1 MYFSLKYLSKFNV
14 RSEPLYKYKSFE
26 NGKYVMEVTVG
37 NEEPVEGMCSEFLL
51 EAEGGAAKAWLAKYQ
66 PNWKQIL
73 DSKPSSSEFSDGE
86 GEVEMPCRDEE
97 EEDVKLTPPSS
108 PHLEAKESSS
118 SKAKEVAKEKVRVKE
133 GGFAVLDTLTRKEAF
148 NDSDDQYAKFS
159 PAFDLMRNK
168 QREGTEWLGKGSGK
182 TAAQERGRREKNKV
196 RNEGI
201 GGKEKSKRSVKGKE
215 GEGTRNIREMLGRS
229 VEKQMKKRQNSKCK
243 DTTTLKED
251 VFGSI
256 SSADDADMEKQSPRG
271 EKRKKVPSEEKSCQG
286 KLSSDLVIGG
296 KISPVKSVGKSMKLF
311 GGTFDQSKKDGSSK
325 KIFSFS
331 SQKPLKEL
339 TKNNSNHKNELK
351 EDSNCEPL
359 NKTKRKE
366 KEKDQFG
373 EKVAFKFSSSDK
385 KLKEEQVKKTGK
397 KETKSRP
404 PTKKM
409 KKERSSSPKREVEA
423 TSGSSVFDHEDDP
436 EVMEIVAKQQQEAR
450 SLSRRSRGGAR
461 GNQSLARMAER
472 QMCQSKGTSSRTR
485 RKLSESK
492 AKKEDKRQP
501 TIGKFFGASENKSN
515 KETKEDNQDDD
526 DAADLDPD
534 YFTPNI
540 DDLLKLPERPDDGS
554 KTKEEIL
561 DELDVEIAKKH
572 ERHELDRAKVDRQI
586 EEERKKKE
594 ERKARCKDNAKLRN
608 RLEKELTEE
617 KVRSMFRANIP
628 HLKAI
633 WNGQKTSK
641 RHEAFHKS
649 VRTRQALYYT
659 MITDPFT
666 DDQLDWVLEEMSSI
680 WMRNKREQMENN
692 EYIWKVLLPEC
703 FIKMYGDHFSFS
715 KEEAEVRI
723 SETPLHKRDRAK
735 LSVGEEEEDEE
746 FTQTQEV

>member
-1 MYFSLKYLSKFNV
+1 
-14 RSEPLYKYKSFE
+14 
-26 NGKYVMEVTVG
+26 MEG
-37 NEEPVEGMCSEFLL
+37 RCSEFSL
-51 EAEGGAAKAWLAKYQ
+51 EAEGRAAKAWLAKHQ
-66 PNWKQIL
+66 PDWRKIL
-73 DSKPSSSEFSDGE
+73 ESKPSNSAFSDD
-86 GEVEMPCRDEE
+86 EVELPSRSEVFQK
-97 EEDVKLTPPSS
+97 EEDEIKLTPPSS
-108 PHLEAKESSS
+108 PHSEARGSS
-118 SKAKEVAKEKVRVKE
+118 SKVKEKVPATEKKARMAS
-133 GGFAVLDTLTRKEAF
+133 GGLAFLDSMSKNEAF
-148 NDSDDQYAKFS
+148 PSSESCTEYSAKTLHGCDILKKNQ
-159 PAFDLMRNK
+159 PA
-168 QREGTEWLGKGSGK
+168 EWLGKGSAKTGGK
-182 TAAQERGRREKNKV
+182 RGKERARSGDRGVKEKTEKRKVKVIEGEGSKKIYEMLSSSVELQKEERGRTKP
-196 RNEGI
+196 
-201 GGKEKSKRSVKGKE
+201 KGDK
-215 GEGTRNIREMLGRS
+215 GL
-229 VEKQMKKRQNSKCK
+229 
-243 DTTTLKED
+243 LKD
-251 VFGSI
+251 VFGGSI
-256 SSADDADMEKQSPRG
+256 SSAEEVEEVEQRPRG

-594 ERKARCKDNAKLRN
+594 ERKARCKENAKLRN